1 MNGLKKIIIICLLAV
16 GVFNCTAQ
24 AKPASVLLQE
34 GLYAEEVEGD
44 LDAAI
49 KIYEQIITD
58 DSAQRSHVA
67 QALYRQGMC
76 YYKKREE
83 QKARAVLSKLVT
95 DFSDHTN
102 LVEKAKPLLEDLTNA
117 DPAALMPPETLIYME
132 VGSPGGQIETILN
145 MLKGTPLENPL
156 AIIGG
161 GFGSEGPKQMN
172 EWKSPADMMGAFM
185 NPSMIAEFKKIRG
198 AGIGVTGVSQN
209 EPPALMILYP
219 GKSDALRGLL
229 LAALGMAGRP
239 AEAIEG
245 MQSVALPK
253 GAGAVY
259 DDAIIILAT
268 SKAVAAGQL
277 NWCVKQYKGITN
289 EPTLASSNKSFAKVD
304 KKSRLENALTI
315 WANVDQVF
323 ANLSDMLPNDQIPK
337 EIQMANNFVDFG
349 NVDDL
354 IASFSINE
362 GGVALETSI
371 NFMEGHKSLAYDLVR
386 TPNLSKAGFKAIPP
400 EAIALISHALGEAGT
415 AQADAAGQKIVSL
428 TGLDLGRELFANIE
442 QITVFALDP
451 NSISAQGN
459 SWMPPI
465 ANCLG
470 LAITS
475 QNPQQT
481 RQILTRLLMIAN
493 MISGQSVGEQPE
505 QGTGRYQIELVGG
518 QQLFCYM
525 DQDNKTTVL
534 SLNSNVI
541 EASIAAIN
549 NSSSLSTSGSL
560 KNAVSKLSPTTSK
573 LVLLN
578 VGGLI
583 KLAGP
588 NINLGPADA
597 ADETNKL
604 IAQLAEAFDGTI
616 ARLLTDEQLNSLNIQ
631 ASISGLPPVN
641 EVFVPIMQLVQI
653 LEKSKSKAGAK
664 MVAHASIKKTGKA
677 PVIDGK
683 VDDCW
688 AKAEK
693 YKIKNSLYES
703 PSSEKD
709 LSAYFQTMYDN
720 DNLYLIVNVTDD
732 DLRHDSS
739 EQYQDD
745 NIEIFIDADNSKSN
759 SYGDNDY
766 QYCFNW
772 DAASPVISEYN
783 NKNIQGIE
791 LSMENTDGGYIA
803 EIKFPFAAIGVTPK
817 PGSSIGLDVQVN
829 DDDNGG
835 DRDSKIA
842 WCATQDNAWE
852 NPSVFGIAELAG
864 LVGFWKLDESQGGN
878 VSDSSGNNNNGSL
891 VGDPQWKPSGG
902 ILGGALEFDG
912 DGDYVE
918 IENESNFDFA
928 GQVTVAAW
936 ANVASVPMEWA
947 AIVSKGDSAWR
958 ISTERSERR
967 FHFAV
972 DAGTYISGQKVVDAG
987 EWHHVAGVYDGS
999 QMRLYVDGQLDASG
1013 SHKGHIGQNDHPVY
1027 IGENAE
1033 QTGRFWHGLIDDVR
1047 IYNYNLSKKEIKA
1060 LYDAVK

>member
-1 MNGLKKIIIICLLAV
+1 MNGFKKIIIVFLLAI
-16 GVFNCTAQ
+16 GMFNCTAQ
-24 AKPASVLLQE
+24 AKSASVLLQE

-49 KIYEQIITD
+49 KIYEQLITD
-58 DSAQRSHVA
+58 DSAQRSQVA

-76 YYKKREE
+76 YYKKRDE
-83 QKARAVLSKLVT
+83 QQARSVLNKLVAGY
-95 DFSDHTN
+95 SDHAD
-102 LVEKAKPLLEDLTNA
+102 LIEKAKPLLEDLTNA
-117 DPAALMPPETLIYME
+117 DPAALMPPETLVYME
-132 VGSPGGQIETILN
+132 LGSPGGQIETILN

-156 AIIGG
+156 AIISGL
-161 GFGSEGPKQMN
+161 GSDGPKQMN
-172 EWKSPADMMGAFM
+172 EWSSPADMLGALM

-198 AGIGVTGVSQN
+198 VGIGVTGVSQN

-219 GKSDALRGLL
+219 GKSDALRGVL

-253 GAGAVY
+253 GAGAAY
-259 DDAIIILAT
+259 DDTIIILAT

-277 NWCVKQYKGITN
+277 NWCVKQYKGVTN
-289 EPTLASSNKSFAKVD
+289 EPTLASSNKSFAKVN
-304 KKSRLENALTI
+304 KMSRQENALTI
-315 WANVDQVF
+315 WANVDHVF
-323 ANLSDMLPNDQIPK
+323 ANLSNIIPKDQFPK
-337 EIQMANNFVDFG
+337 EIQMANNFVDFQ
-349 NVDDL
+349 NVDDF

-362 GGVALETSI
+362 SGLSLETSI

-386 TPNLSKAGFKAIPP
+386 TPNLSKAGFKSIPP
-400 EAIALISHALGEAGT
+400 DAIALISHALGEAGT

-428 TGLDLGRELFANIE
+428 TGLDIGRELFANIE
-442 QITVFALDP
+442 QITVFAVNP
-451 NSISAQGN
+451 NSVSAQEN
-459 SWMPPI
+459 SWMPPV

-481 RQILTRLLMIAN
+481 RQILTRLLTIAN
-493 MISGQSVGEQPE
+493 LVAAQPANDQPE
-505 QGTGRYQIELVGG
+505 QGKGKYQIGLVSG

-525 DQDNKTTVL
+525 DQPNKTTVMSL
-534 SLNSNVI
+534 SPDVI
-541 EASIAAIN
+541 EASIAAMN
-549 NSSSLSTSGSL
+549 DSGSVSTAGSL
-560 KNAVSKLSPTTSK
+560 KDAVGKLSPTTSK

-583 KLAGP
+583 KLVGA
-588 NINLGPADA
+588 NIDLGPVDA

-616 ARLLTDEQLNSLNIQ
+616 ARLLTDEQLNNLSIS

-641 EVFVPIMQLVQI
+641 EVFVPIMQLSQI
-653 LEKSKSKAGAK
+653 LEKSKSKAKAK
-664 MVAHASIKKTGKA
+664 MAAAASVKKAGKA

-693 YKIKNSLYES
+693 YTIKHSLYES

-720 DNLYLIVNVTDD
+720 ENLYLIVNVTDD

-745 NIEIFIDADNSKSN
+745 NIEIFIDADNSKSD

-803 EIKFPFAAIGVTPK
+803 EIKFPFAAIKVTPK

-842 WCATQDNAWE
+842 WCAKQDNAWE

-891 VGDPQWKPSGG
+891 VGDPQWQPSGG
-902 ILGGALEFDG
+902 VLGGALKFDG
-912 DGDYVE
+912 DGDYVK
-918 IENESNFDFA
+918 INNESNFDFA
-928 GQVTVAAW
+928 GQVTVTAW
-936 ANVASVPMEWA
+936 VNIASVPVEWT
-947 AIVSKGDSAWR
+947 AIITKGDSAWR
-958 ISTERSERR
+958 ISTERAERR

-972 DAGTYISGQKVVDAG
+972 GANTLLSGQKIVSANQ
-987 EWHHVAGVYDGS
+987 WHHVACMYDGG
-999 QMRLYVDGQLDASG
+999 QIRMYVDGELDTSG
-1013 SHKGHIGQNDHPVY
+1013 SYNGNIEQNNYPVY

-1033 QTGRFWHGLIDDVR
+1033 QTGRFFNGLIDDVR
-1047 IYNYNLSKKEIKA
+1047 IYNYALPENEIKA
-1060 LYDAVK
+1060 LYKNDG